1 MKKLIG
7 VGLLAAMLMSPAEIA
22 VGAKTA
28 EIPKNKTENIATEAS
43 EAYKISSI
51 KIAKSM

>member
-28 EIPKNKTENIATEAS
+28 EIPKNKTENCKCANCTKVAL
-43 EAYKISSI
+43 
-51 KIAKSM
+51 